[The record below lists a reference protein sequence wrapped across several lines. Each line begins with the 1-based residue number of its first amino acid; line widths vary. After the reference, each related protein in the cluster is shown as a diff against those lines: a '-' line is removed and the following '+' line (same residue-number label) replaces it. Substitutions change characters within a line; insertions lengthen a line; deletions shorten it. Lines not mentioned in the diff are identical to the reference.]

1 MPSIR
6 TSLSDGVVLMS
17 PTNYNN
23 LKTEITSHLIDS
35 GLTFSTENGDPV
47 VIRPMKAEVLLDS
60 LLDYMIG
67 AGYATT
73 TRLT

>member
-1 MPSIR
+1 
-6 TSLSDGVVLMS
+6 MS

-35 GLTFSTENGDPV
+35 GFTFSTENGDPV
-47 VIRPMKAEVLLDS
+47 VIRPMRVDVLLNN

-67 AGYATT
+67 AGYASTNK
-73 TRLT
+73 LT